1 MDQSRLLKLK
11 IFILR
16 MAILSFM
23 MSCVTGCGINKEN
36 RESLTATATIEE
48 NSETSKMPKSQTSSL
63 TDVMDS
69 IVENQGLEGA
79 VDYNSAM
86 QTDLK
91 KAIVSFCK
99 SESGKYTAYG
109 FISAEY
115 GKNGILINNVI
126 DGQDNW
132 NFFEEKWSYGDTLPT
147 LEEKADYEV
156 LFTFTQENDGKDYKR
171 SICFDTYDTGTM
183 TIRE

>member
-1 MDQSRLLKLK
+1 MNQSRLFKLK
-11 IFILR
+11 IFVLR
-16 MAILSFM
+16 MAILLFM
-23 MSCVTGCGINKEN
+23 ISCVTGCGINKEN
-36 RESLTATATIEE
+36 RELLTETATIEE
-48 NSETSKMPKSQTSSL
+48 NSEASKLLKSQTLSL
-63 TDVMDS
+63 NDVMDS
-69 IVENQGLEGA
+69 IVEIQGLEGA

-86 QTDLK
+86 QNDLK
-91 KAIVSFCK
+91 DAIVFLCK
-99 SESGKYTAYG
+99 SESGKYEAYG

-156 LFTFTQENDGKDYKR
+156 FFTFTQENGGKDYKR
-171 SICFDTYDTGTM
+171 SIYFDTYDTGTM
-183 TIRE
+183 TMRE